1 MYRDA
6 ADICPNSAC
15 TLKAAGERL
24 RSLQTRN
31 MLPATT
37 FPTSAVH
44 SPLEC
49 IDEVAEVEHSLRDKR
64 HGIDAVGTPP
74 PHLLREAEISLCS
87 PKRGL
92 EARMSEAVRHEEIAN
107 YPPELEGNTNWQR
120 AMSELGHVVPC

>member
-1 MYRDA
+1 MQLTFVPTAHVHGRL
-6 ADICPNSAC
+6 P
-15 TLKAAGERL
+15 ERGCEVCK
-24 RSLQTRN
+24 QEK

-37 FPTSAVH
+37 FPPSAVH

-64 HGIDAVGTPP
+64 HGIDAVGTPA

-92 EARMSEAVRHEEIAN
+92 EGRMSEAVRHEEIAN